1 VSGKRGQ
8 GRSKGL
14 TPARRWAVG
23 LASGAATLAIVAVL
37 AGLWAVWAYKG
48 PGPDAPSGGATTVV
62 LRQGSS
68 LTEIASTL
76 ERSGVVRSSS
86 LFMAA
91 AQLTGAARELK
102 AGEYAFATHASMSSI
117 LAKIRDGDVVRR
129 LLTIPEGF
137 TSEMVADVLQRAS
150 GLTGEA
156 PMAPEGTVLPDT
168 YQYQLGDDRAALL
181 KRMMDARDETLATL
195 WAERQ
200 PDLPIATPDEAVILA
215 SVVEKET
222 GVASER
228 PRVAA
233 VFVNRLRMGMR
244 LESDPTVIYGVSR
257 GRPLGRG
264 LRQSE
269 LLAPTPYNT
278 YLNAGLPPT
287 PIANPGRAS
296 IAAVLDPP
304 QTGELFFVADGTGGH
319 VFAKTY
325 QEHVRNVARWRAVE
339 KSRAAVAVAAP
350 AKPK

>member
-1 VSGKRGQ
+1 VSAKRRQ
-8 GRSKGL
+8 GRGKEL
-14 TPARRWAVG
+14 TPARRLAVG
-23 LASGAATLAIVAVL
+23 LGAGAATLAIVAVL

-76 ERSGVVRSSS
+76 ERAGVVRSSS

-102 AGEYAFATHASMSSI
+102 AGEYAFATHASMSSV
-117 LAKIRDGDVVRR
+117 LGKIRDGDVVRR

-137 TSEMVADVLQRAS
+137 TSEMVADVLTRAS

-156 PMAPEGTVLPDT
+156 PMAPEGAVLPDT

-181 KRMMDARDETLATL
+181 KRMMDARDETLAAL
-195 WAERQ
+195 WAKRQ
-200 PDLPIATPDEAVILA
+200 PGLPISTPDEAVILA

-222 GVASER
+222 GIASER

-233 VFVNRLRMGMR
+233 VFVNRLRAGMR

-269 LLAPTPYNT
+269 LGSPTPYNT

-304 QTGELFFVADGTGGH
+304 KTEDLFFVADGTGGH
-319 VFAKTY
+319 VFAKSY
-325 QEHVRNVARWRAVE
+325 QEHVRNVVRWRAVE
-339 KSRAAVAVAAP
+339 KSRAASAVAAP